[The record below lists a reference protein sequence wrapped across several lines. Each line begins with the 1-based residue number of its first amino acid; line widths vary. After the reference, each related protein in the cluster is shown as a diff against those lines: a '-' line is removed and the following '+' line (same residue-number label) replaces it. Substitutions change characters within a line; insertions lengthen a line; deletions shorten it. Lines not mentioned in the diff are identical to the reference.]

1 MRIIIG
7 KAAGFC
13 FGVENAVTKAEE
25 EAKKNKKISCLG
37 ELVHNTQV
45 TDELA
50 KKGIKFID
58 NIEQANKRVIIRSHG
73 VEKQIYDKAKQ
84 LGIELVDLTCP
95 KVLHIH
101 KLAQEY
107 SKKGYYI
114 FLIGKKKHPE
124 MIGTVSFC
132 GDYYYVIED
141 ESYINQAIEE
151 FRKTNKEKLLIIA
164 QTTYSL
170 EKFEEIVDKIKENIK
185 ENNIE
190 IKNTICNAT
199 KQRQEETEKLAKQVG
214 TMIIVGGKH
223 SSNSNK
229 LYELAK
235 KFGKNVM
242 FVETEEELDI
252 EKFDKE
258 SVVGIMAG
266 ASTPKKSIEKVVEKL
281 TTIC

>member
-1 MRIIIG
+1 
-7 KAAGFC
+7 
-13 FGVENAVTKAEE
+13 
-25 EAKKNKKISCLG
+25 
-37 ELVHNTQV
+37 
-45 TDELA
+45 
-50 KKGIKFID
+50 
-58 NIEQANKRVIIRSHG
+58 
-73 VEKQIYDKAKQ
+73 
-84 LGIELVDLTCP
+84 
-95 KVLHIH
+95 
-101 KLAQEY
+101 
-107 SKKGYYI
+107 
-114 FLIGKKKHPE
+114 

-235 KFGKNVM
+235 KFCKNVM

>member
-7 KAAGFC
+7 KTAGFC

-107 SKKGYYI
+107 
-114 FLIGKKKHPE
+114 
-124 MIGTVSFC
+124 
-132 GDYYYVIED
+132 
-141 ESYINQAIEE
+141 
-151 FRKTNKEKLLIIA
+151 
-164 QTTYSL
+164 
-170 EKFEEIVDKIKENIK
+170 
-185 ENNIE
+185 
-190 IKNTICNAT
+190 
-199 KQRQEETEKLAKQVG
+199 
-214 TMIIVGGKH
+214 
-223 SSNSNK
+223 
-229 LYELAK
+229 
-235 KFGKNVM
+235 
-242 FVETEEELDI
+242 
-252 EKFDKE
+252 
-258 SVVGIMAG
+258 
-266 ASTPKKSIEKVVEKL
+266 
-281 TTIC
+281 

>member
-7 KAAGFC
+7 KTAGFC

-25 EAKKNKKISCLG
+25 EAKKNKQISCLG

-170 EKFEEIVDKIKENIK
+170 EKFEEIVDPWFRSLGSHASCKK
-185 ENNIE
+185 
-190 IKNTICNAT
+190 TSLSQPHTGQVYAT
-199 KQRQEETEKLAKQVG
+199 LPSG
-214 TMIIVGGKH
+214 IVRMPQTAHAVSGNPVAASKSG
-223 SSNSNK
+223 SC
-229 LYELAK
+229 
-235 KFGKNVM
+235 
-242 FVETEEELDI
+242 
-252 EKFDKE
+252 
-258 SVVGIMAG
+258 SVSCGHCAV
-266 ASTPKKSIEKVVEKL
+266 KSGRS
-281 TTIC
+281 